1 MMRVSIKHCGYGY
14 LEETANDLIDHM
26 KAGEE
31 FRDIRVI
38 PLSDILA
45 CLMLIYDETGS
56 EV

>member
-14 LEETANDLIDHM
+14 IEETANDLIDHM

-31 FRDIRVI
+31 FRYIRVI

-45 CLMLIYDETGS
+45 CVMLIYDETGS

>member
-31 FRDIRVI
+31 CRDIRVI

-45 CLMLIYDETGS
+45 CVMLIYDETGS